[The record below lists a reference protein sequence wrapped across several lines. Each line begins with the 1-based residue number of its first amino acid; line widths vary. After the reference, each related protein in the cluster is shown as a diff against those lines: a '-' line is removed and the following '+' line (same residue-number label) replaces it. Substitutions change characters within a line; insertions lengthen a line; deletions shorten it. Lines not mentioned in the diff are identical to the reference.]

1 MFRVVHNCRFPPS
14 RDFKKPSIPPLHGYY
29 PPYTPR
35 SPPTPVSIDSLDYSF
50 SQMAPSIDMTPSKV
64 AAAKFDTLDL
74 SVDGAS
80 SVRNLKDA
88 FTKAG
93 SKESVAKFK
102 ADLADQERREA
113 EAQDEPLLMENKKR
127 FVLFPI
133 KYHEIWQM
141 YKKAEASFWTAE
153 EIDLS
158 KDLHDWENR
167 LTDDERFFI
176 SHVLAFFVCYTPL
189 ALLPSRD

>member
-1 MFRVVHNCRFPPS
+1 
-14 RDFKKPSIPPLHGYY
+14 
-29 PPYTPR
+29 
-35 SPPTPVSIDSLDYSF
+35 
-50 SQMAPSIDMTPSKV
+50 MAPSVDMTPSKV
-64 AAAKFDTLDL
+64 AAAKFNDLDL
-74 SVDGAS
+74 SVNGAS
-80 SVRNLKDA
+80 SVKNLKDA
-88 FTKAG
+88 FNLAGTKD
-93 SKESVAKFK
+93 SIAKFK
-102 ADLADQERREA
+102 AHQAEQERREA

-158 KDLHDWENR
+158 KDLHDWEYK

-176 SHVLAFFVCYTPL
+176 SHVLAFFVSFQLSQFSP
-189 ALLPSRD
+189 ALFD

>member
-1 MFRVVHNCRFPPS
+1 
-14 RDFKKPSIPPLHGYY
+14 
-29 PPYTPR
+29 
-35 SPPTPVSIDSLDYSF
+35 
-50 SQMAPSIDMTPSKV
+50 MAPSVAITPSKI
-64 AAAKFDTLDL
+64 AAAKFKDLDL
-74 SVDGAS
+74 SFDGAS
-80 SVRNLKDA
+80 SVRTLKDA
-88 FTKAG
+88 FSKAG
-93 SKESVAKFK
+93 SKDSIAKFK
-102 ADLADQERREA
+102 AQQAEQEKGEA

-158 KDLHDWENR
+158 KDLHDWEHK

-176 SHVLAFFVCYTPL
+176 SHVLAFFVRF
-189 ALLPSRD
+189 S